1 MIVFLDTRKIKI
13 KKLFTIASSHNI
25 LTKYMQDL
33 YIDEIDFKFLNKSD
47 YYKPLLQCDF
57 DTPSTKRQDLCLLPT
72 GSGL

>member
-1 MIVFLDTRKIKI
+1 
-13 KKLFTIASSHNI
+13 
-25 LTKYMQDL
+25 MQDL
-33 YIDEIDFKFLNKSD
+33 YIDEIDFNFLNKSD